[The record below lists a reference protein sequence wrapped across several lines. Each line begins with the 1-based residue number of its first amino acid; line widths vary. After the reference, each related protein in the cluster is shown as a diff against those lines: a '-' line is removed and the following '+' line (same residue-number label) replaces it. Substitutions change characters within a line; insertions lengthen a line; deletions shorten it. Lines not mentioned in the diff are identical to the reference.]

1 MNSNTRRESIV
12 KRLEQ
17 SLEPVSATT
26 LATEL
31 AVSRQVI
38 VGDIALLRAA
48 GVPVAATPRG
58 YVVSRPAG
66 VTGQVVVCHSAADTA
81 LELNTLVDLGCV
93 VEDVSVEHPIYGQL
107 TGQLQLACRADVAA
121 FIAKVKDHAA
131 LPLSALTEG
140 LHTHRLR
147 CPDRETLEKARTALR
162 ELQMLQE

>member
-1 MNSNTRRESIV
+1 MNANTRRESII

-38 VGDIALLRAA
+38 VGDSALLRAA
-48 GVPVAATPRG
+48 GAPIAATPRG

-66 VTGQVVVCHSAADTA
+66 ITGELVTCHSAADTA

-93 VEDVSVEHPIYGQL
+93 VEDVSVEHPIYGHL
-107 TGQLQLACRADVAA
+107 TGQLQIACRSDVAA
-121 FIAKVKDHAA
+121 FMEKVRDNAA
-131 LPLSALTEG
+131 RPLSALTEG
-140 LHTHRLR
+140 IHSHRLR
-147 CPDRETLEKARTALR
+147 CPDPETLEKARAALR
-162 ELQMLQE
+162 QLGMLQE